1 MGGLTIRDRQSVI
14 QANGAAGERLSE
26 GVLGSYFAI
35 ARYNIDRDGIDLLLE
50 PLAEGPHDLRRREV
64 SGPNFAIIQ
73 SKYFQ
78 HGRSVPLE
86 LGQAIDDNKARPHYF
101 VMLHTRDEDGEP
113 VRYFLSASD
122 VIDLP
127 DSPNK
132 GFKTFSITKA
142 DDKSQFL
149 ISVNETVR
157 RIEAGMSKLNELHY
171 SRFTQ
176 EAWNDLRRFFTY
188 RTANKPRDIEA
199 EYHLMNVDLTKQKN
213 VVGFAEAKAVF
224 ARSSSDPIARAIDA
238 RWDLIDTPS
247 TWAWGYA
254 GSGPRLLAISVLA
267 HYFGRSLTQPTYLEA
282 EALTLSLISNLDEA
296 QNHVITGSAIEGALA
311 ALAID
316 QSEDLSAP
324 PAPSVEGGDT
334 PDPLG

>member
-1 MGGLTIRDRQSVI
+1 MTKRDRQSVI
-14 QANGAAGERLSE
+14 QANGAAGESLAE
-26 GVLGSYFAI
+26 GVLGSSFAI

-50 PLAEGPHDLRRREV
+50 PFAKDPHDLRRREV
-64 SGPNFAIIQ
+64 SGPNFAIVQ

-78 HGRSVPLE
+78 PGRSVALE
-86 LGQAIDDNKARPHYF
+86 LGQAIDDDKPRPHYF
-101 VMLHTRDEDGEP
+101 VMLHTRDQDEEP
-113 VRYFLSASD
+113 VRYFLSSRD
-122 VIDLP
+122 VMDLP
-127 DSPNK
+127 DSSNQ
-132 GFKTFSITKA
+132 GFKIFSITKD
-142 DDKSQFL
+142 DDKSQFR
-149 ISVNETVR
+149 ISVRETVR
-157 RIEAGMSKLNELHY
+157 RIEAGMAKINELHY

-176 EAWNDLRRFFTY
+176 KAWNELRRFFTY

-199 EYHLMNVDLTKQKN
+199 EYHLINVNLTKQKN

-282 EALTLSLISNLDEA
+282 EALTLSLISNLDEG
-296 QNHVITGSAIEGALA
+296 QNHIITGSAIEKALA
-311 ALAID
+311 SLTID
-316 QSEDLSAP
+316 QSEDLSASP
-324 PAPSVEGGDT
+324 TPSVEGGDT
-334 PDPLG
+334 PASVG